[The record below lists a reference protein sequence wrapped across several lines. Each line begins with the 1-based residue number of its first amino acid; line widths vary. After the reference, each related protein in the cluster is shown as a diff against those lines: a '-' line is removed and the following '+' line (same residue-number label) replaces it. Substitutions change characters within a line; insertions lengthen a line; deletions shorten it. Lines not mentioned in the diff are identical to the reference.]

1 MLLMNQKKKKIEEI
15 TYMSIHKIDQ
25 LFCIHSKLKA
35 TKVKRKT

>member
-1 MLLMNQKKKKIEEI
+1 MLLINQKKKIEEI

-25 LFCIHSKLKA
+25 IFCIHSKLKD